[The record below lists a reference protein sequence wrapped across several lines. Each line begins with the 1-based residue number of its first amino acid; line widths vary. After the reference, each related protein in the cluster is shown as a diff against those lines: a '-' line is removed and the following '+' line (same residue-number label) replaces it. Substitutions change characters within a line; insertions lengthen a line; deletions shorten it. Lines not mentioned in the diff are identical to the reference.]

1 MPARLRARL
10 GIGDAP
16 EDRVMFPTFTV
27 DENLRFPCEVIGI
40 PWSAASCNRMTRPPL
55 RSTDFHHSNGA
66 PTMAH
71 HFINGQWVA
80 ASNGQ
85 TLPVIDP
92 STGEVFDQLARGNAA
107 DIDRAV
113 GAARAALNGPWG
125 RLTATER
132 GRILHKMS
140 VLILAQA
147 EELAQLESRD
157 TGKPIGQARND
168 IVVAARYCEFYAGA
182 ADKVHGQEI
191 PYLSDYQVVVVR
203 EPYGVTAHILP
214 WNYPAQMFGRSV
226 VPALA
231 MGNAAV
237 LKPSEDACMTPLAFC
252 KIAKEAGLPDGA
264 LNVVTGLGEE
274 AGAALTAHGDIDFVT
289 FTGSPEVGTLVQK
302 AAADRN
308 LKCVLELGGKSPQIV
323 FDDADLDRAA
333 TFILKAITQN
343 GGQTCS
349 AGSRLLVQR
358 SIYDSFV
365 AKVAAR
371 FAQSAAG
378 TPAQDRDC
386 GPLINAAQRDRVEG
400 FIRRAKATG
409 IPVLAQGQIADGVHP
424 GGFYVAPTL
433 FGPVPRDH
441 PLACDEVFGPVLSA
455 MPFDDEEDAIT
466 LANATDF
473 GLLAGIWTRDGG
485 RQTRVARRMK
495 CGQVYI
501 NTYGAGGGVELPFGG
516 VKRSGHGRE
525 KGFLALEEFCTI
537 KTIVQYFG
545 Q

>member
-1 MPARLRARL
+1 MR
-10 GIGDAP
+10 
-16 EDRVMFPTFTV
+16 
-27 DENLRFPCEVIGI
+27 
-40 PWSAASCNRMTRPPL
+40 
-55 RSTDFHHSNGA
+55 
-66 PTMAH
+66 H
-71 HFINGQWVA
+71 HFINGQWRAPVD
-80 ASNGQ
+80 GE

-92 STGEVFDQLARGNAA
+92 STGKVFDELARGTAA
-107 DIDRAV
+107 DIDEAV
-113 GAARAALNGPWG
+113 SAARTALSGPWG
-125 RLTATER
+125 RSTATER

-140 VLILAQA
+140 ALILARA

-157 TGKPIGQARND
+157 TGKPISQARND
-168 IVVAARYCEFYAGA
+168 IVVAARYCEFYGGA
-182 ADKVHGQEI
+182 ADKVHGEEI
-191 PYLSDYQVVVVR
+191 PYLSDFHVVVVR

-226 VPALA
+226 IPALA

-252 KIAKEAGLPDGA
+252 DIAREAGLPDGA

-274 AGAALTAHGDIDFVT
+274 AGAALTHHRDIDFVT

-302 AAADRN
+302 AAADRT

-333 TFILKAITQN
+333 IFILKAITQN

-365 AKVAAR
+365 GKVAER
-371 FAQSAAG
+371 FALSSAG

-400 FIRRAKATG
+400 FIRRAKDTG
-409 IPVLAQGQIADGVHP
+409 IPVLAQGKVADGVHP

-433 FGPVPRDH
+433 FGAVPRGH
-441 PLACDEVFGPVLSA
+441 ELACDEVFGPVLSTL
-455 MPFDDEEDAIT
+455 PFDDEEDAIA

-485 RQTRVARRMK
+485 RQTRVAKRMK

-525 KGFLALEEFCTI
+525 KGLLALEEFCTI
-537 KTIVQYFG
+537 KTVVQYYG

>member
-1 MPARLRARL
+1 
-10 GIGDAP
+10 
-16 EDRVMFPTFTV
+16 
-27 DENLRFPCEVIGI
+27 
-40 PWSAASCNRMTRPPL
+40 
-55 RSTDFHHSNGA
+55 
-66 PTMAH
+66 MAQ

-80 ASNGQ
+80 AASGE

-92 STGEVFDQLARGNAA
+92 STGEVFDQLARGSAA
-107 DIDRAV
+107 DVDRAV
-113 GAARAALNGPWG
+113 SAARAALNGPWG
-125 RLTATER
+125 KLTATER
-132 GRILHKMS
+132 GRILMKMS
-140 VLILAQA
+140 ALMLARS
-147 EELAQLESRD
+147 EELAQLEARD
-157 TGKPIGQARND
+157 TGKPISQARND
-168 IVVAARYCEFYAGA
+168 IAVAARYCEFYGGA
-182 ADKVHGQEI
+182 ADKVHGQQI
-191 PYLSDYQVVVVR
+191 PYLNDFHVVVLR

-252 KIAKEAGLPDGA
+252 RIAKEAGLPDGA

-302 AAADRN
+302 AAAERT

-323 FDDADLDRAA
+323 FDDADLDRAT
-333 TFILKAITQN
+333 TFVLKAITQN

-358 SIYDSFV
+358 SIYDRFV
-365 AKVAAR
+365 AQVAER

-378 TPAQDRDC
+378 TPAMDRDC
-386 GPLINAAQRDRVEG
+386 GPLINAGQKARVEG
-400 FIRRAKATG
+400 FIRQARDSG
-409 IPVLAQGQIADGVHP
+409 IPVLAQGQVAAGVHP

-441 PLACDEVFGPVLSA
+441 RLACEEVFGPVLA
-455 MPFDDEEDAIT
+455 AIPFDTEEDAIT

-501 NTYGAGGGVELPFGG
+501 NCYGAGGGVELPFGG
-516 VKRSGHGRE
+516 VKKSGHGRE
-525 KGFLALEEFCTI
+525 KGFMALEEFCTV
-537 KTIVQYFG
+537 KTVVQYYG
-545 Q
+545 E